1 MCLPP
6 AAEPPTPKKILY
18 LAYISTK
25 GSRSVLIYTSAY
37 LSCHDL
43 FFHLLGL
50 LNLLPSTTL
59 TAVLAWDCHG
69 NTYMH
74 ESVWDRERE
83 TWEDER
89 EGGEEVHY
97 FIDEGLH
104 Q

>member
-1 MCLPP
+1 MFTVYTSILIVILPLKKKIPLMCLPP
-6 AAEPPTPKKILY
+6 AAEPPTPKKNLY

-83 TWEDER
+83 T
-89 EGGEEVHY
+89 
-97 FIDEGLH
+97 
-104 Q
+104 